1 MAKKMK
7 KKNIKSIYIIITILI
22 ITLLLI
28 CFIYP
33 NKDKTRNLSYNKRG
47 STTSSYFFRM

>member
-1 MAKKMK
+1 MAKQLKN
-7 KKNIKSIYIIITILI
+7 KNIKTIYIIVIILI

-33 NKDKTRNLSYNKRG
+33 NKDKTRNLIYNKRRN
-47 STTSSYFFRM
+47 TTSSYFFGM